1 MFSPWNLQKPRR
13 DRHNVTRN
21 LKSLGDLAKVFQLF
35 SSQLET
41 EASSP
46 LLQYSGHQT
55 EMREVVTEQEN
66 SSTAPHPWN
75 S

>member
-1 MFSPWNLQKPRR
+1 MSSPWTLQKPWR
-13 DRHNVTRN
+13 DRQNVTRN
-21 LKSLGDLAKVFQLF
+21 LKSLGDLTKVSQLV

-55 EMREVVTEQEN
+55 KMREVVIE
-66 SSTAPHPWN
+66 
-75 S
+75 